1 MCQAP
6 RLRQGLSGLH
16 RLRFLYGEHYW
27 EFLGK
32 PWEKLWQNP
41 CGNGKKLW
49 ENDGIWRTW
58 ENTLV
63 KYREPYGKHM
73 GKTINQIGG

>member
-32 PWEKLWQNP
+32 PWEKLWQNHP
-41 CGNGKKLW
+41 EMGN
-49 ENDGIWRTW
+49 
-58 ENTLV
+58 
-63 KYREPYGKHM
+63 YGKM
-73 GKTINQIGG
+73 MEDV